1 MILKRF
7 LPCAAA
13 VVILAGCSSTAPQY
27 YSLQSVPTNPAGT
40 PGKIESAYAI
50 SVQPVVIPQ
59 QIARPQIV
67 VSTTPNAEVVP
78 LSAALWAGPLESQIR
93 NTLADALS
101 RRLNVMDVGQ
111 SGAAEG
117 LPVWRIYVDVQR
129 FDSIYGEAVQQEIVW
144 RMVPQGMPKTT
155 KERVC
160 SATVRLPVGT
170 GMSALVQG
178 HRDAL
183 EKLSAVI
190 AQEIP
195 QRGNAPAG
203 QPTTSSSG
211 VHFRGCVG

>member
-13 VVILAGCSSTAPQY
+13 VVILAGCASTAPQY
-27 YSLQSVPTNPAGT
+27 YSLQSVPTNPLGT

-59 QIARPQIV
+59 QVARPQIV

-129 FDSIYGEAVQQEIVW
+129 FDSIYDEAVQQEIVW
-144 RMVPQGMPKTT
+144 RMVPQGMPKST

-160 SATVRLPVGT
+160 SATVRLPVGP

-190 AQEIP
+190 AQAIP
-195 QRGNAPAG
+195 QRGSAPAG
-203 QPTTSSSG
+203 QPSSG